1 MLYFK
6 KNTFFRKIKVDG
18 CTIAHISVEDHRP
31 QEISEKEFHETR
43 KDDRAKP
50 LHIML
55 DTEHGARVL
64 GRHALHWDAGNAIE
78 LLFRLCDLCQEPRS
92 VLVMMLLCLMA
103 PLYDTLYPLI
113 GSLACNMSG
122 ITATPPVL
130 QAELAAFAGDECWE
144 GKHWKVY
151 IPHIWTPK
159 VPLGGFSPSTDL
171 RDYAELRI
179 QWQEMTIRLA
189 APCRNRLLVLEAGVP
204 ASIRKQI
211 RKAAPLGIPVMLGKQ
226 SGSDATYCLTLDGIA
241 YYTYDEKI
249 LSALQKL
256 SDAISALVIRFGDEQ
271 KKESANFLQRI
282 REHRTRFLPVKLV
295 GDYVQME
302 CKAEAEIM
310 STLLAVLQEF
320 LQWLITSQ
328 KCSYDAA
335 NIFFRRVWADILPES
350 APKKVVS
357 TKRAGT
363 RVRLEDAAGFFR
375 FLADFL
381 AEHLSDIRRLGEN
394 WKPHTIAVLRTVGTI
409 PEPLLIFEREPL
421 FAAYRSWLTER
432 DGDVSFADSVKP
444 ELLPAK
450 LQNALTQAGIPFK
463 NGGRDVTWKY
473 AFFPNSV
480 SATKAACLGLP
491 VNELLTLWKQ
501 YEIEIV
507 DEVGQL
513 LRPETNSAAPERE
526 TVQKMGEMG

>member
-1 MLYFK
+1 MTTGQERKYCSRECAAAGRYGLRGARKGRNRIGEAEAELWHQKLRQAAEHMGSGKRGKRVRLVCGVTSMYNGLDGLTSIIRYQLRCNPYDGSIYVFRDCTGSMLKY
-6 KNTFFRKIKVDG
+6 IEWDG
-18 CTIAHISVEDHRP
+18 QGFLQGKRRAQSGTYPWPNGEAGRVV
-31 QEISEKEFHETR
+31 EISEKEFHETR

-130 QAELAAFAGDECWE
+130 QAVLAAFAGDECWE

-226 SGSDATYCLTLDGIA
+226 SGSDATYCPRWTELRI
-241 YYTYDEKI
+241 I
-249 LSALQKL
+249 LMM
-256 SDAISALVIRFGDEQ
+256 R
-271 KKESANFLQRI
+271 
-282 REHRTRFLPVKLV
+282 
-295 GDYVQME
+295 
-302 CKAEAEIM
+302 
-310 STLLAVLQEF
+310 
-320 LQWLITSQ
+320 
-328 KCSYDAA
+328 
-335 NIFFRRVWADILPES
+335 
-350 APKKVVS
+350 
-357 TKRAGT
+357 
-363 RVRLEDAAGFFR
+363 
-375 FLADFL
+375 
-381 AEHLSDIRRLGEN
+381 
-394 WKPHTIAVLRTVGTI
+394 
-409 PEPLLIFEREPL
+409 
-421 FAAYRSWLTER
+421 
-432 DGDVSFADSVKP
+432 
-444 ELLPAK
+444 
-450 LQNALTQAGIPFK
+450 
-463 NGGRDVTWKY
+463 KY
-473 AFFPNSV
+473 
-480 SATKAACLGLP
+480 
-491 VNELLTLWKQ
+491 
-501 YEIEIV
+501 
-507 DEVGQL
+507 
-513 LRPETNSAAPERE
+513 
-526 TVQKMGEMG
+526 